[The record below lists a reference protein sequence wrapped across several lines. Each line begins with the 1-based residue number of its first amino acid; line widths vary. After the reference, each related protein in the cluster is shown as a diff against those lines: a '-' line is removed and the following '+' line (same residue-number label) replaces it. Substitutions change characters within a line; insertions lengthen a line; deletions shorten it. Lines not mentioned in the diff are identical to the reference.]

1 MAKLSKSN
9 FQSFGNELIS
19 YSNLQC
25 VVVVVVVFQE
35 KQWNLSKNSEFYG
48 DICDSYMYGSESR
61 SHVQGCTYAHEG
73 LRRPSS
79 HQTPP

>member
-19 YSNLQC
+19 YSNLQR
-25 VVVVVVVFQE
+25 VVLFVFFFQE

-48 DICDSYMYGSESR
+48 DICD
-61 SHVQGCTYAHEG
+61 
-73 LRRPSS
+73 
-79 HQTPP
+79 